1 MSLANSKF
9 HAWLRSSIFCA
20 FEVVDGLG
28 RCWFLLLA
36 TLMVALLMAFVPQGR
51 EALWATGASGQI
63 WHVRAFFATSLAGS
77 ILVMLFASA
86 ILEAGRVAESP
97 VSHLQDYVRFTVP
110 GLIGLLAAFLVP
122 LLIERQVGGNA
133 WLLPQRREELRELGV
148 LFQRLAMPTIVLAR
162 NPKVVYLLL
171 LPWRADH
178 RQRIGLVVL
187 IAFGIMG
194 LGLSAFPFGAG
205 VLIATIGLITADIF
219 WWRTGQESEMK
230 LWRKRAAAVLAAAWI
245 IAGLWLGFRPES
257 RAAALGPAP
266 LILFAEAFWLAV
278 VFAIYSVIGRWV
290 SQGVSIVLVLIV
302 GLSFLSGPFNLR
314 AVRILKTKEFSKT
327 AEPVS
332 LSKHIDA
339 WIESRR
345 AQIESSPAPYP
356 VFVASA
362 EGGGIR
368 AACWTAGVLSALQDS
383 EPGFADHLLGISG
396 VSGGS
401 LGAATFVSLVHE
413 SNSGD
418 IDSKSLESEGK
429 AGPLQRHADRILG
442 RDFLSPVLATM
453 LIPDVAACLLH
464 FEGAKDRASVLEKSF
479 EIGWR
484 DEMKTHTF
492 ERPMHAIWT
501 GVSTLEVP
509 ALFLNSTEADTGARI
524 VNSHVTLD
532 PEISAAISLP
542 QRIPAHALRLST
554 AVLLSARFPVISPI
568 GVVRNSTGDDELH
581 VVDGGYADNSGTVT
595 AAEIVA
601 ALKASA
607 IRLGLHEK
615 VLPVAI
621 VITDNPIVI
630 GDKASD
636 ADRQHRQNLERT
648 AAGAVLAPF
657 ETMDRIRQSLS
668 KRHRDAFSE
677 SVRRSGG
684 EVLDGFA
691 LQASRIEFPLGW
703 MLSNATR
710 TALSDQIES
719 LSIDPDG
726 HFQRIRR
733 LISTS
738 RESKVFDPK

>member
-9 HAWLRSSIFCA
+9 QAWLRHSLFCA

-36 TLMVALLMAFVPQGR
+36 TLMVAFLMAFVPQGR
-51 EALWATGASGQI
+51 EALWATGTSGQV

-77 ILVMLFASA
+77 VLVMLFASA
-86 ILEAGRVAESP
+86 ILEANRNTESP

-133 WLLPQRREELRELGV
+133 WLLPQRREELRQLGV
-148 LFQRLAMPTIVLAR
+148 LFQRLAVPAIVLAR
-162 NPKVVYLLL
+162 CPKVAYLLI
-171 LPWRADH
+171 LPWRADR
-178 RQRIGLVVL
+178 RQRFGLAVL
-187 IAFGIMG
+187 IAFGLTG
-194 LGLSAFPFGAG
+194 LGLSAFPFGTGAFI
-205 VLIATIGLITADIF
+205 LAIGLIAIDMF
-219 WWRTGQESEMK
+219 WWRTGQEPEMR
-230 LWRKRAAAVLAAAWI
+230 LWRRRAAAVLAVMWI
-245 IAGLWLGFRPES
+245 TAGLWLGFRPES
-257 RAAALGPAP
+257 RAAALGPAT

-278 VFAIYSVIGRWV
+278 VFAIYRVIGRWLT
-290 SQGVSIVLVLIV
+290 QGVSVVLVLIV
-302 GLSFLSGPFNLR
+302 ALSFLSGPFNLR
-314 AVRILKTKEFSKT
+314 AVRMLKVDHGLQHSQ
-327 AEPVS
+327 PVS

-339 WIESRR
+339 WLEARR
-345 AQIESSPAPYP
+345 AKIEASPTPYP

-368 AACWTAGVLSALQDS
+368 AACWTAGVLAALQDS
-383 EPGFADHLLGISG
+383 EPAFADHLLGISG

-401 LGAATFVSLVHE
+401 LGAATFVSLVHDLR
-413 SNSGD
+413 S
-418 IDSKSLESEGK
+418 GK
-429 AGPLQRHADRILG
+429 AESISPGFEGRIGPFQRNADRILG

-479 EIGWR
+479 EIAWR
-484 DEMKTHTF
+484 NAMRTDTF
-492 ERPMHAIWT
+492 DRPLHKIWNDDPNFA
-501 GVSTLEVP
+501 LP
-509 ALFLNSTEADTGARI
+509 ALFLNSTEADTGVRI

-532 PEISAAISLP
+532 PDISAAISLP
-542 QRIPAHALRLST
+542 AVIPAHALRLST

-568 GVVRNSTGDDELH
+568 GLIRNSTGDDELH
-581 VVDGGYADNSGTVT
+581 IVDGGYADNSGTVT

-601 ALKASA
+601 ALNASA
-607 IRLGLHEK
+607 VRLGLRDK
-615 VLPVAI
+615 VRAVGI

-630 GDKASD
+630 GEEASD
-636 ADRQHRQNLERT
+636 ADRQHRENLEST

-668 KRHRDAFSE
+668 KRHRDAFSD
-677 SVRRSGG
+677 SVSRSGG

-703 MLSNATR
+703 MLSNGTR
-710 TALSDQIES
+710 SALTEQIES
-719 LSIDPDG
+719 LAKDPSG
-726 HFQRIRR
+726 HFQRIRE
-733 LISTS
+733 LIRAT
-738 RESKVFDPK
+738 RKNIADSK